1 MPTHF
6 TRRQVL
12 VQAASTA
19 LAVGI
24 GLPAMAQS
32 SASKTITLLV
42 PYPAGGASDF
52 VARKLQ
58 PDLSSKLG
66 QTMVVDNIGGAG
78 GSIGLMKA
86 LGAAPDGHMIVAGTP
101 MELMLTPLAI
111 QGIRYKPDDF
121 RLAAQLIS
129 TNMVLA
135 VRPNL
140 DVKSVEDLIAL
151 ARKSADKPLSYGSVG
166 PGSMYHLIGE
176 KFAQVTKTK
185 LLHVPYRGI
194 ANVIPDLIGGQID
207 MAFLPMAGPV
217 MPTIAD
223 GKLKALGI
231 TAKAPHPLFRQ
242 YPGMAS
248 MPGLSEME
256 FDLWLGLQVAKGTP
270 DDVVNRLN
278 KTAYEVM
285 QNAELRKALEATGN
299 AILAPRSVAEL
310 ARIYA
315 SETERYNA
323 IARSINLQPQAQ

>member
-1 MPTHF
+1 MSTQF
-6 TRRQVL
+6 SRRHVL
-12 VQAASTA
+12 AHAATAA
-19 LAVGI
+19 LAAGI
-24 GLPAMAQS
+24 GLPAFAQS
-32 SASKTITLLV
+32 ASSRPITLLV

-58 PDLSSKLG
+58 PDLSSKTG
-66 QTMVVDNIGGAG
+66 QTIVIDNVGGAG

-86 LGAAPDGHMIVAGTP
+86 LGASADGNMVVAGTP

-111 QGIRYKPDDF
+111 QGIRYKPEDF
-121 RLAAQLIS
+121 RLVAQLIS

-135 VRPNL
+135 IRPTL
-140 DVKSVEDLIAL
+140 EVKSVEDLIAL

-223 GKLKALGI
+223 GKIKALGI
-231 TAKAPHPLFRQ
+231 TSKTPHPLFRQ

-248 MPGLSEME
+248 IPGLSEME
-256 FDLWLGLQVAKGTP
+256 FDLWMGLQVAKGTP
-270 DDVVNRLN
+270 DDAVARLN
-278 KTAYEVM
+278 KAAYEVM
-285 QNAELRKALEATGN
+285 QNADLRKALEATGN
-299 AILAPRSVAEL
+299 AVLAPKTTAEL
-310 ARIYA
+310 AKVYA
-315 SETERYNA
+315 SEIDRYNA
-323 IARSINLQPQAQ
+323 IAKSINLQPEAQ

>member
-1 MPTHF
+1 MPAAL
-6 TRRQVL
+6 TRRHAITLAAAAV
-12 VQAASTA
+12 AASA
-19 LAVGI
+19 
-24 GLPAMAQS
+24 GLPAWAQGFPT
-32 SASKTITLLV
+32 KTITLLV

-58 PDLSSKLG
+58 PELAGKLG
-66 QTMVVDNIGGAG
+66 QTIVVDNVGGAG

-86 LGAAPDGHMIVAGTP
+86 LGAPADGHMIVPGTP

-111 QGIRYKPDDF
+111 QGIRYKPEDF

-135 VRPNL
+135 IRPNL

-223 GKLKALGI
+223 GKIKALGI
-231 TAKAPHPLFRQ
+231 TARAPHPLFKQ
-242 YPGMAS
+242 YPGMAA

-270 DDVVNRLN
+270 DDAVARLN
-278 KTAYEVM
+278 KAAYDAL

-299 AILAPRSVAEL
+299 AILAPKSVAEL
-310 ARIYA
+310 AKVYA
-315 SETERYNA
+315 SEIERYNA
-323 IARSINLQPQAQ
+323 IAKSINLQPQAQ

>member
-1 MPTHF
+1 MSASFSRRKAIAF
-6 TRRQVL
+6 T
-12 VQAASTA
+12 AASFALHRVAFGQAGATA
-19 LAVGI
+19 
-24 GLPAMAQS
+24 
-32 SASKTITLLV
+32 TLLV

-58 PDLSSKLG
+58 PELAAKLG
-66 QTMVVDNIGGAG
+66 QNMVVDNVGGAG

-86 LGAAPDGHMIVAGTP
+86 LGAPADGNMIVPGTP

-111 QGIRYKPDDF
+111 QGIRFKPEDF

-140 DVKSVEDLIAL
+140 DVKSVDDLIAL
-151 ARKSADKPLSYGSVG
+151 AKKSGDKPLSYGSVG

-176 KFAQVTKTK
+176 KFAQITKTK

-194 ANVIPDLIGGQID
+194 ANVIPDLMGGTID

-231 TAKAPHPLFRQ
+231 TSKTPHPLFKQ

-248 MPGLSEME
+248 MPGLSDME
-256 FDLWLGLQVAKGTP
+256 FDLWLGLQVAKATP
-270 DDVVNRLN
+270 DDALARLN
-278 KTAYEVM
+278 KAAYEAM
-285 QNAELRKALEATGN
+285 QNPELRKSLEATGN
-299 AILAPRSVAEL
+299 AILSPRSPAEL

-315 SETERYNA
+315 SEIERYNG
-323 IARSINLQPQAQ
+323 IAKSINLQPQAQ